1 MAMGAVLAC
10 WPHIYRLI
18 NGGGCYEGRDKSP
31 RQAEM
36 IIHTRWARAVMFYE
50 REFHD
55 LYVA

>member
-18 NGGGCYEGRDKSP
+18 NGGGCYEGRDKSHG
-31 RQAEM
+31 QAEM

-50 REFHD
+50 SFMT
-55 LYVA
+55 YM